1 MGTIHDPLQ
10 VLPIT
15 AIFSRHPQAL
25 AWAAEKIRAEWGEV
39 ALKSEPFAF
48 EQTHYYD
55 VTMGTS
61 LRKQFLV
68 TLPLMTPDELVERKH
83 QSNAWEELYARE
95 FPHDEPRPLNIDPG
109 YLDMGKLVLASS
121 KDFAHRIYMARG
133 IYAEIT
139 LFYRHGQ
146 WCDHP
151 WTFPDY
157 RENTYHPFFH
167 QCRHLLRTHRP
178 HYPLTTPNPSPL

>member
-1 MGTIHDPLQ
+1 MGTIHNPQ
-10 VLPIT
+10 KVLPVT
-15 AIFSRHPQAL
+15 AVFSRYPQAL
-25 AWAAEKIRAEWGEV
+25 EWAAETMEKEWGKV
-39 ALKSEPFAF
+39 VLKSEAFPF

-68 TLPLMTPDELVERKH
+68 SLPLMTPDELVERKH
-83 QSNAWEELYARE
+83 QSNAWEVLYAQQ
-95 FPHDEPRPLNIDPG
+95 FPQDEPRPLNIDPG

-146 WCDHP
+146 
-151 WTFPDY
+151 
-157 RENTYHPFFH
+157 
-167 QCRHLLRTHRP
+167 
-178 HYPLTTPNPSPL
+178 